1 MDKINFLDR
10 TMAGKSPQVK
20 AAALRIL
27 DLYLS
32 APAWSRDATSAE
44 RKAQLRRIIEEA
56 VSAAGKG
63 GSR

>member
-1 MDKINFLDR
+1 MDKIDFLDR
-10 TMAGKSPQVK
+10 AMAGKRPQVK

-32 APAWSRDATSAE
+32 APAWSRDATSGD

-56 VSAAGKG
+56 VSGSGKG
-63 GSR
+63 GVR

>member
-1 MDKINFLDR
+1 
-10 TMAGKSPQVK
+10 MAGKSPQVK